1 VGVRWRI
8 RSPCTISAITPEEA
22 RQAIS
27 QLHIALYNITKK
39 DQEQEVRGIALPV
52 LDAVLSAVRGS
63 LLDGDPVLATL
74 PDLISPEAIEA
85 GEPIRAVDALLV
97 VGQLE
102 NALDRAI
109 SARPKNEGTA
119 RLI

>member
-1 VGVRWRI
+1 M
-8 RSPCTISAITPEEA
+8 TPREA
-22 RQAIS
+22 HQAIS
-27 QLHIALYNITKK
+27 QLHVQLINITSK
-39 DQEQEVRGIALPV
+39 DQEQEVRGIAMPV
-52 LDAVLSAVRGS
+52 LDAVLSSVRGS
-63 LLDGDPVLATL
+63 LLEADPVLATL
-74 PDLISPEAIEA
+74 PDLISPEAIET

-102 NALDRAI
+102 IALDRAM